1 MIKSKSKP
9 DNYLDEVD
17 YSFPKIGKAK
27 LIPILLSVFFLAFVL
42 NFPLF
47 EIIDTKLKDTL
58 ARIPGCPLAVKD
70 INFGVLLPRVELVNL
85 NIPARCTGGK
95 EINLDKLS
103 LYFRGPSF
111 SPLGLST
118 KIETNFK
125 NIPVEAY
132 LALGLKTQAIK
143 LDDFKLDL
151 KELNSIAPDVKI
163 AGHVLV
169 NALIEIQNNK
179 LNKVNALVESKDFS
193 LPTQNIQGFT
203 VPPMNIKS
211 FSLQLAQD
219 SGKKMILKQLVLG
232 DLDSPIRANFTG
244 DIYPNSSN
252 FLFSRID
259 LKGELALGDQLMQDF
274 SIITSFL
281 NAFSRKDKF
290 YQMRLQGTIGQ
301 PIPKPL

>member
-9 DNYLDEVD
+9 DNYLEDVD

-27 LIPILLSVFFLAFVL
+27 IIPVLISVFFVAFVL

-47 EIIDTKLKDTL
+47 EIVDSKLKDTL
-58 ARIPGCPLAVKD
+58 AKIPGCPLAVKD
-70 INFGVLLPRVELVNL
+70 INFGVFLPRVELVNL

-95 EINLDKLS
+95 EVNLEKLS

-111 SPLGLST
+111 SPLGVST
-118 KIETNFK
+118 KVETQFK
-125 NIPVEAY
+125 NIPIEAY
-132 LALGLKTQAIK
+132 LALGLKSQAIK
-143 LDDFKLDL
+143 LDNLKLEL
-151 KELNSIAPDVKI
+151 KQVNSIAPDIKL
-163 AGHVLV
+163 AGNLLI

-179 LNKVNALVESKDFS
+179 LSKVNALVESKDFS

-203 VPPMNIKS
+203 VPPLNIKS
-211 FSLQLAQD
+211 FSLQLAQE
-219 SGKKMILKQLVLG
+219 SGKKMALKQLVLG

-244 DIYPNSSN
+244 DIFPNSSN

-259 LKGELALGDQLMQDF
+259 LKGELALGDQIMQDF
-274 SIITSFL
+274 SIITGFL